1 MKLLRLIKTIT
12 ARSSFKAVSTYFA
25 VSFSE
30 SLAPMIAPPMPPN
43 AMETKSTGWKEGTV
57 FVRIAKRM
65 LANWEN
71 IMMNKEFFAACL
83 ASMEK
88 NKNRTATLLVPPPM
102 PRKEEIQP
110 STVPIKN
117 ATERLSTCLE
127 GSRSFVATYM
137 STIAVISVRHAA
149 CTIPS
154 TRSFP
159 KLPRISS
166 NNSFPIIPPPAAPKA
181 KGTVVFNRSV
191 TSFFLDRIMEQQDIA
206 STVQPDRKLAE
217 LTGSRPAAST
227 TGLMITP
234 PPAPTIAP
242 MIEAPKLIK
251 NNKIVNRYFSFQV
264 FSACCRLNTAP
275 HHERIG
281 VVFRNKQPCRLHH

>member
-1 MKLLRLIKTIT
+1 MKLLRLSKAIT
-12 ARSSFKAVSTYFA
+12 ARSSFKAVSTYLV

-30 SLAPMIAPPMPPN
+30 SLAPMIAPLIPPN
-43 AMETKSTGWKEGTV
+43 AMEIKSTGRNEGTV
-57 FVRIAKRM
+57 FERNAKRM

-88 NKNRTATLLVPPPM
+88 KKNRTATLLVPPPM

-117 ATERLSTCLE
+117 AAERLSTCLD
-127 GSRSFVATYM
+127 GSRFFVATYM

-166 NNSFPIIPPPAAPKA
+166 NNSFPTIPPPAAPNA
-181 KGTVVFNRSV
+181 KGTVVFNRSI
-191 TSFFLDRIMEQQDIA
+191 TLFFLHRIMEQQDIA
-206 STVQPDRKLAE
+206 STVQPDRKLTE
-217 LTGSRPAAST
+217 LTGSSPAAST

-242 MIEAPKLIK
+242 IIEAPKLIK
-251 NNKIVNRYFSFQV
+251 NNKTVNRHSSFQ
-264 FSACCRLNTAP
+264 F
-275 HHERIG
+275 
-281 VVFRNKQPCRLHH
+281 FRYAAD